1 MVKDEDLRRRIE
13 DYIDNI
19 EVEVEELSSYRLHTG
34 KRYDD
39 ARFAEPDE
47 ECWDE
52 DEEYEVAV
60 NQAYANIKQDGVFET
75 LGIEE
80 TEENTT
86 KVLRYLLLK
95 LSGTIIN

>member
-1 MVKDEDLRRRIE
+1 MLEEDLKERIE
-13 DYIDNI
+13 EYIDNI
-19 EVEVEELSSYRLHTG
+19 EVEVEQLSSYRLRKG

-47 ECWDE
+47 EYWDE
-52 DEEYEVAV
+52 DEEYEAAV

-80 TEENTT
+80 TEENTN